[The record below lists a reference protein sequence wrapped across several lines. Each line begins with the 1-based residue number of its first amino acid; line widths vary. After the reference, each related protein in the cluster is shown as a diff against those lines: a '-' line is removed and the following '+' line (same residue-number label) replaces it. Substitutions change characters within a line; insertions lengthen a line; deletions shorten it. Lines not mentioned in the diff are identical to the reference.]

1 MRKDSSPIS
10 LPQQGATTPSRMVGT
25 DQTWRDETRR
35 CLGRLHRLI
44 NARLPVTE
52 ADAAKLASTAILTSF
67 CERDELALLLA
78 RAPAVLNWNRSD
90 AIEAVSSVIRW
101 CDLILPMLQRFCWL
115 PFVSQDGAQAEACAT
130 RQGGAVASEI
140 MQRRLH
146 SWRGRMA
153 VLRDILALP
162 GGDCCH
168 FLSSVIED
176 VIAARING
184 VSWRDADPLQCS
196 ARMEAWRI
204 TLFRHAARL
213 EQIMESYQLSR
224 PNWRDTLGEGQAIRS
239 AVFSLKNSDPHSTIG
254 LWLIP
259 HHTSRGILTVP
270 LPGTHAS
277 TSTQPE
283 LISACRSAL
292 QYHTEWQR
300 QPASPSFSGLTL
312 FYRYED
318 EFPPIAP
325 TRKDAKQ
332 KPVRRALPLFLAITH
347 LLQEAQSTPPKLPCG
362 ELPDTAAAAHEAIRR
377 ARSSPPPRITPQA
390 HREDCHG
397 GAHIELRLIA
407 DDAHDRPMLVADIA
421 CGYVEAEL
429 AGGLLRFAPSRLR
442 VDISC
447 QNVTAKSALAH
458 QLSLTPGL
466 PSPFHGALVPPW
478 RIQTLGQSCFALE
491 PTGSGQIL
499 AGSVHGIR
507 LFALTAWPEPESTW
521 QISAEMTA
529 RSRDL
534 CLVGESNLPTGAMDH
549 PNHRATRKILLA
561 KLVMRR
567 FTPYLAR
574 ATLTS

>member
-44 NARLPVTE
+44 NTRLPVTE
-52 ADAAKLASTAILTSF
+52 VDAAKLASTAILTSF

-130 RQGGAVASEI
+130 QSGGAIASETT
-140 MQRRLH
+140 QRRLR

-176 VIAARING
+176 VVATRIDG
-184 VSWRDADPLQCS
+184 TSWHNTDPLQHA

-204 TLFRHAARL
+204 ALFRHASRL
-213 EQIMESYQLSR
+213 EQIIAAYQLPQ
-224 PNWRDTLGEGQAIRS
+224 PNWRDALGKGQAIRS

-292 QYHTEWQR
+292 QCHTEWQR

-318 EFPPIAP
+318 EFLPTSP
-325 TRKDAKQ
+325 TRKDARQ
-332 KPVRRALPLFLAITH
+332 KPIQLGLPLFLAVTH
-347 LLQEAQSTPPKLPCG
+347 LLRDAQTIPPMLPCG
-362 ELPDTAAAAHEAIRR
+362 ELPAPATAHAAIQHAQP
-377 ARSSPPPRITPQA
+377 SPPAHITSPTPNQ
-390 HREDCHG
+390 DCHG
-397 GAHIELRLIA
+397 GAHIGLRLIA
-407 DDAHDRPMLVADIA
+407 DDDHDGPVLVADID

-429 AGGLLRFAPSRLR
+429 AGGLLRFAPSRLQI
-442 VDISC
+442 DISC

-458 QLSLTPGL
+458 QLNLAPGL

-478 RIQTLGQSCFALE
+478 RIHMLGRLCFALE
-491 PTGSGQIL
+491 PTDSGQIL
-499 AGSVHGIR
+499 AGSAHGIR
-507 LFALTAWPEPESTW
+507 LFALTAWPEPGSTW
-521 QISAEMTA
+521 HISAEMTA
-529 RSRDL
+529 RPRDL
-534 CLVGESNLPTGAMDH
+534 CFVGTSNLPTGGMDH

-561 KLVMRR
+561 KLAMRR
-567 FTPYLAR
+567 FTPHLAR
-574 ATLTS
+574 AILTS